1 MSILDKIT
9 KFKKGK
15 KEDRTEKIVEEG
27 KEKKEQTEKK
37 EKISKEKPF
46 SYSSVL
52 QKPWVSEKSRGL
64 SEYGKYVFLVD
75 RKANKN
81 LIKKEVERRWGVK
94 VKSVNIINQK
104 ERPNRYGLKVGKGK
118 RIKKA
123 VVSLVSGNKIDI
135 YSV

>member
-27 KEKKEQTEKK
+27 KKKEQTEKK

-64 SEYGKYVFLVD
+64 SEDGKYVFLVD

-104 ERPNRYGLKVGKGK
+104 ERPKRYSLKVGKGK

-123 VVSLVSGNKIDI
+123 VVSLASGNKIDI